1 MNSGIKALA
10 KEQAEIHH
18 IFSNA
23 RRILILWIL
32 ESKEMSVSDIAETI
46 DASLQSTSQHLR
58 LMKDKG
64 VLNTRRQGQT
74 IYYSIRDDFA
84 GENVRKM
91 LSSAFLNQNN
101 GKN

>member
-1 MNSGIKALA
+1 
-10 KEQAEIHH
+10 
-18 IFSNA
+18 
-23 RRILILWIL
+23 
-32 ESKEMSVSDIAETI
+32 
-46 DASLQSTSQHLR
+46 
-58 LMKDKG
+58 MKDKG

-74 IYYSIRDDFA
+74 IYYSIRGDFA